1 MFRDLREYLEA
12 LRREG
17 DLVDIDV
24 PVDPRL
30 EIAEIHRRVIAEG
43 GPALLFRQPKHSPFP
58 VVTNLFGTPRRL
70 ELAFGGRPENLVRDL
85 VSFVTENFPPSLRD
99 LWERR
104 GLLGALARIGTRE
117 GPSERAP
124 VTEVVDAAFDLTR
137 LPALTSWPMD
147 GGPFLTLPLVYTEDP
162 RGRGSNLGMYRMQIK
177 GPTRTGMHWQ
187 IHRGGGFHYH
197 AAEEENR
204 PLPVSV
210 FLGGPP
216 ALVIAAIAP
225 LPENVP
231 ELLLAS
237 LLMGDKI
244 PVVRIPDHPHPLIAT
259 AEFAL
264 LGEVLPH
271 VREPEGPFGD
281 HYGYYSLVHDFP
293 VFDLRLVAHRR
304 DAVFPATVV
313 GKPRQED
320 YYIGEY
326 LQRLLAPFF
335 PLVMPGVRALWS
347 YGEAGFHPVAA
358 AVLRESYPREAFA
371 HALRILGE
379 GQLTLTKFLLATDA
393 DVDVRDF
400 RTVLTAV
407 LARFAPERDL
417 YVFAETAMDTLDYT
431 GRKLNHGSKAVLL
444 GVGEPLRKLGEVPP
458 ASLLRR
464 LPRGA
469 EDAYAFAPGTLV
481 VHGPEFVEDPAFPQA
496 LLDALAESDDAAEG
510 PSAAAGGAAHA
521 SPRDGGPAGEDA
533 AKGETPGGGEFEA
546 WPLVVLVDRKAGDLR
561 DPRLFLWTVFTRF
574 DPAHDLY
581 ARFAIHKHRPAYRL
595 PLVVDARMKPFYP
608 PEVEPDPETVR
619 LVDRRWREYFP
630 KG

>member
-17 DLVDIDV
+17 DLVEVDV
-24 PVDPRL
+24 PVDPHL

-43 GPALLFRQPKHSPFP
+43 GPALLFRRPKHSPFP

-70 ELAFGGRPENLVRDL
+70 ELAFGGRPETFVRDL
-85 VSFVTENFPPSLRD
+85 VSFVTEHFPPSLRD

-117 GPSERAP
+117 GTSERAP
-124 VTEVVDAAFDLTR
+124 VTEVVDTAFDLTR

-197 AAEEENR
+197 AAEAENR

-216 ALVIAAIAP
+216 SLVIAAIAP

-244 PVVRIPDHPHPLIAT
+244 PVVRIPGHPHPLVAT

-264 LGEVLPH
+264 LGEVPPR

-293 VFDLRLVAHRR
+293 VFDVRLVAHRK
-304 DAVFPATVV
+304 DALFPATVV

-326 LQRLLAPFF
+326 LQRLLAPVF
-335 PLVMPGVRALWS
+335 PLVMPGVRSLWS

-400 RTVLTAV
+400 RAVLTTV

-444 GVGEPLRKLGEVPP
+444 GVGEPRRKLGEVPP
-458 ASLLRR
+458 TSLLRR
-464 LPRGA
+464 LPRGV
-469 EDAYAFAPGTLV
+469 EDTYAFVPGTLV
-481 VHGPEFVEDPAFPQA
+481 VHGPEFVEDPSFPQA
-496 LLDALAESDDAAEG
+496 LLEALAEPRDVGEG
-510 PSAAAGGAAHA
+510 LPSAVGDVAQA
-521 SPRDGGPAGEDA
+521 SPPSSGTTGGDA
-533 AKGETPGGGEFEA
+533 AKDESAEA
-546 WPLVVLVDRKAGDLR
+546 WPLVVLVDRKSGDLR

-581 ARFAIHKHRPAYRL
+581 ARFTVRNHRPAYRL

>member
-1 MFRDLREYLEA
+1 VFRDLREYLEA

-17 DLVDIDV
+17 ELVEVDV
-24 PVDPRL
+24 PVDPYL

-43 GPALLFRQPKHSPFP
+43 GPALLFRRPKHSPFP
-58 VVTNLFGTPRRL
+58 VVTNLFGTPQRL

-85 VSFVTENFPPSLRD
+85 VTFVTENFPPSLRD

-117 GPSERAP
+117 GPNERTP

-137 LPALTSWPMD
+137 LPTLTSWPMD

-177 GPTRTGMHWQ
+177 GPTHTGMHWQ

-204 PLPVSV
+204 PLPVTV

-231 ELLLAS
+231 EILLAS

-244 PVVRIPDHPHPLIAT
+244 PTVRVPNHPHPLIAT

-264 LGEVLPH
+264 LGEVPPR
-271 VREPEGPFGD
+271 VRESEGPFGD
-281 HYGYYSLVHDFP
+281 HYGYYSLAHDFP

-326 LQRLLAPFF
+326 LQRLLAPVF
-335 PLVMPGVRALWS
+335 PLVMPGVRSLWS
-347 YGEAGFHPVAA
+347 YGEAGFHPVATA
-358 AVLRESYPREAFA
+358 ILRESYPREAFA

-393 DVDVRDF
+393 DVDVQDF

-444 GVGEPLRKLGEVPP
+444 GVGEPRRKLGKVPP
-458 ASLLRR
+458 ASLLQR

-469 EDAYAFAPGTLV
+469 EDAYAFASGTLV
-481 VHGPEFVEDPAFPQA
+481 VHGPEFVEDPTFPQA
-496 LLDALAESDDAAEG
+496 LLDALAESDDAAKSKPAEG
-510 PSAAAGGAAHA
+510 
-521 SPRDGGPAGEDA
+521 
-533 AKGETPGGGEFEA
+533 GETEA
-546 WPLVVLVDRKAGDLR
+546 WPLVVLVDRKAGELR
-561 DPRLFLWTVFTRF
+561 DPLPFLWTVFTRF
-574 DPAHDLY
+574 DPTHDLY
-581 ARFAIHKHRPAYRL
+581 ARFTIHKHRPAYRL

-608 PEVEPDPETVR
+608 PEVEPNPETVR

-630 KG
+630 QD